1 MELKELR
8 AKIDRLDSEIL
19 KLLGKRMEYAVMTRR
34 VKKSVDDPV
43 REKEVLESA
52 RKHSKG
58 LIRPEF
64 SEKLFG
70 QIISESKALQH
81 EDLRL
86 VGFQGEH
93 GAYSEVAVKEAGD
106 RGMRIGKG
114 FVPVPCLEF
123 IDVFEAVGNGQLD
136 YGVVPVENSLEGAVT
151 AVNDLLVETDLRIVG
166 EVKVPIHHCL
176 LALPETDYRE
186 IKVVYS
192 HPQAL
197 AQCRGFIAR
206 NKLEPRPYYDTAG
219 AAMML
224 ANERPKAAAAIA
236 SRLCAEMY
244 GLEVLKEDIED
255 HESNCT
261 RFVVLSRNKAGGKDG
276 EKEGKAE
283 LMGCGKN
290 ADRDK
295 CSIIFSTA
303 HKAGA
308 LYSVLKIFSDA
319 GINLTRIESRPIR
332 KDPGKFAFLLDFLG
346 SDSDEKVADMLGKVR
361 EETAMYKFLGCYKEA
376 GR

>member
-1 MELKELR
+1 MELNELR
-8 AKIDRLDSEIL
+8 TKIDRIDSEL
-19 KLLGKRMEYAVMTRR
+19 LNLLGKRMEYALRTKRM
-34 VKKSVDDPV
+34 KKSVDDPT
-43 REKEVLESA
+43 REKEVIDSA
-52 RKHSKG
+52 RKQSKG

-64 SEKLFG
+64 SQKLFE
-70 QIISESKALQH
+70 QIIAESKSLQQT
-81 EDLRL
+81 DLKL
-86 VGFQGEH
+86 AGFQGEH
-93 GAYSEVAVKEAGD
+93 GAYSEVAVKEY
-106 RGMRIGKG
+106 GKG
-114 FVPVPCLEF
+114 LVPIPCLEF
-123 IDVFEAVGNGQLD
+123 VDIFEAVGKGQLD

-151 AVNDLLVETDLRIVG
+151 VVNDLLVETDLQIVG

-176 LALPETDYRE
+176 LALHDTDYRD

-236 SRLCAEMY
+236 GRLCAEMY
-244 GLEVLKEDIED
+244 DLEVLKENIED
-255 HESNCT
+255 HESNYT
-261 RFVVLSRNKAGGKDG
+261 RFVVLSKHRSG
-276 EKEGKAE
+276 EKG
-283 LMGCGKN
+283 
-290 ADRDK
+290 DK

-332 KDPGKFAFLLDFLG
+332 KDPGKYAFLLDFLG
-346 SDSDEKVADMLGKVR
+346 SDSDAKVADVLEKVKK
-361 EETAMYKFLGCYKEA
+361 ETPMYKFLGCYKEA
-376 GR
+376 KK